1 MDKVVSS
8 VQELTKSFESFK
20 QAQQAR
26 VTQLEK
32 RFLSGA
38 RPGLSWEAEA
48 GASEETVAHKQAFQA
63 YLRKGDDKALLSLSC
78 TKSLSAGSDVD
89 GGYLVPQVLSENLRR
104 DLQGLSSIRQLAS
117 VMTVSASAVEI
128 LLSQTGEE
136 AGWVSETADRA
147 ETGTPKLVKKRIAVN
162 ELYARPRATQKLLE
176 DSLID
181 VEAWLSQKIARRM
194 AQLENAAFING
205 DGQQKPK
212 GFLAYASALKADL
225 GADTFEHMKTGA
237 DGAFADENGAD
248 VLMRTM
254 EALDPQYAKEAVWV
268 MSASAHGAI
277 RRLKDQNGQFLWN
290 PALSQGAPETL
301 LGYPVVIVEGMPELV
316 SGTASTSIV
325 FGNFK
330 EAYQIVDRAGTYVLR
345 DPYSAKPYVEFY
357 TVRRVGGDVLNFN
370 ALKMVRFQA

>member
-32 RFLSGA
+32 RFLSSA
-38 RPGLSWEAEA
+38 RPGLSWEAQA
-48 GASEETVAHKQAFQA
+48 DTSEESLAHKQAFQS

-128 LLSQTGEE
+128 LLSQNGEE
-136 AGWVSETADRA
+136 AGWVAETADRA

-194 AQLENAAFING
+194 AQLENAAFIVG

-212 GFLAYASALKADL
+212 GFLSYASTLKADL
-225 GADTFEHMKTGA
+225 GPDTFEHMKTGA
-237 DGAFADENGAD
+237 DGAFSDENGAD

>member
-32 RFLSGA
+32 RFLSSA
-38 RPGLSWEAEA
+38 RPGLSWEAQTDT
-48 GASEETVAHKQAFQA
+48 SEESLAHKQAFQS

-78 TKSLSAGSDVD
+78 TKSLSTGSDVD

-128 LLSQTGEE
+128 LLSQSGEE
-136 AGWVSETADRA
+136 AGWVAETGERA

-194 AQLENAAFING
+194 AQLENAAFIAG

-212 GFLAYASALKADL
+212 GFLSYASTLKADL
-225 GADTFEHMKTGA
+225 AADTFEHVKTGV
-237 DGAFADENGAD
+237 DGAFTDENGAD